1 MSVELEIVPTADCV
15 AMVGDVNTFT
25 NYSLSGSVIVKYE
38 KSFVRSLMPMLQ
50 PLYYTILSL
59 DIYFE
64 GHQDVLDRKGGFAS
78 TAICRQKKSLIGP
91 GALPVVLSP
100 IVHTVGIPFELA
112 VPSWLPPT
120 WMGADGMTSY
130 SLFCK
135 ARVVPN
141 YAPCELLTPY
151 KPSTEDLGNIYPLSE
166 EPRGLHRAKSLWCLG
181 RPPRTPPRAT
191 PKSIEATPV
200 SIAVGRFRNSQP
212 DLDMPE
218 RSRALFPYTYYVL
231 EPKLR
236 TSPDML
242 SDPVQV
248 KLFNSLVLHIGVP
261 SFVGVQERK
270 VPVYCA
276 IKSNMD
282 KNILE
287 ERQFEV
293 TKVSFN
299 IQQVEGY
306 STPVCDEYEAN
317 HPLPPADQQPPRMPL
332 MAQNIFTSLGACGL
346 LAKSPHE
353 SHWERHNELSKHDVS
368 HSFEHPLFKGHCKTR
383 LDIPIVQ
390 EEKGK
395 DTVTIWPDMESPY
408 CKLHHCIYMAIDC
421 KYVDEAGQVHTEN
434 MAGVV
439 PLRFTAVASHKNTS
453 PVSPSFSVPSMD
465 CPTPKSSK
473 NGSPTRSLPP
483 VPAYGQIFDEN
494 GETRMADPLPR
505 YERFGSIDTTTSRS
519 SSPYGSSSG
528 HGHETLIASR
538 GRPSVDTCR
547 TAISV
552 HSQPRRHQP
561 MAVAF

>member
-1 MSVELEIVPTADCV
+1 MSVNIEIVPTADCV

-25 NYSLSGSVIVKYE
+25 SYSLSGNVIVKHE

-64 GHQDVLDRKGGFAS
+64 GHQDVLDRNGGLAS
-78 TAICRQKKSLIGP
+78 TSICRLKKALIVP
-91 GALPVVLSP
+91 GSLPVVLSP
-100 IVHTVGIPFELA
+100 VVHTIGIPFELA

-120 WMGADGMTSY
+120 WMGRDGVTSY

-135 ARVVPN
+135 AKILPH

-151 KPSTEDLGNIYPLSE
+151 KPSTSELGNIYPMADESSKL
-166 EPRGLHRAKSLWCLG
+166 RRAKSLWCLG
-181 RPPRTPPRAT
+181 RPPKPSL
-191 PKSIEATPV
+191 KSIEANPV
-200 SIAVGRFRNSQP
+200 SIAVGRFRTPQP
-212 DLDMPE
+212 EAHLPE
-218 RSRALFPYTYYVL
+218 TNRTLFPYTYYIL

-236 TSPDML
+236 TNPEAL

-248 KLFNSLVLHIGVP
+248 ELFNSLVLHIGVP
-261 SFVGVQERK
+261 SYVGVQETT

-287 ERQFEV
+287 QRKFEV
-293 TKVSFN
+293 TKLSLN
-299 IQQVEGY
+299 IQQVEAY
-306 STPVCDEYEAN
+306 QTPISDEYAVN
-317 HPLPPADQQPPRMPL
+317 HPLPAADQQPPQQPL

-346 LAKSPHE
+346 LAQSVSE
-353 SHWERHNELSKHDVS
+353 SRWERHNELSKHDVE
-368 HSFEHPLFKGHCKTR
+368 HTFEHPLSKGHCKTR

-395 DTVTIWPDMESPY
+395 ETVTIWPDMESPY
-408 CKLHHCIYMAIDC
+408 CRLHHCIYMSIDC
-421 KYVDEAGQVHTEN
+421 QYVDESGQVRTEN

-439 PLRFTAVASHKNTS
+439 PLRFTAVATHKSTA

-465 CPTPKSSK
+465 CGKPRLPKD
-473 NGSPTRSLPP
+473 GSPTSSLPP

-505 YERFGSIDTTTSRS
+505 YEPKRSTDSLSSRS
-519 SSPYGSSSG
+519 SSPYGSSSSPG
-528 HGHETLIASR
+528 HDTLINSR
-538 GRPSVDTCR
+538 GRPSIDTCR
-547 TAISV
+547 TGISV
-552 HSQPRRHQP
+552 HSQPRTHQP
-561 MAVAF
+561 MAIAF